1 MSIWIKFWAPGKKT
15 KGKVPEN
22 EEKNFMLIFVLLRVL
37 CGEKIMKEKTIGI
50 LGGMGPEATVD
61 CHARIIQN
69 TPAKTDQ
76 QHLRVVID
84 SNPKVPDRTAAI
96 TGKGPSP
103 VPVLVNGCR
112 ALQAAGADFIIIPC
126 VSAHFYL
133 AEIRRQVKLPI
144 LSIYD
149 AVADTISS
157 DHPDIRTVGLMGTSG
172 TISGGLF
179 QKRLAAANCKT
190 IVPDDRQ
197 QAKVMAAIYDIKNSA
212 APRSRKQ
219 ITLDLVA
226 VALSLVSEG
235 AQGIIAGCTEIPL
248 ALAQQHLS
256 VPYFDALTILAR
268 AAIIEAGRKPVS

>member
-1 MSIWIKFWAPGKKT
+1 
-15 KGKVPEN
+15 
-22 EEKNFMLIFVLLRVL
+22 
-37 CGEKIMKEKTIGI
+37 MKEKTIGI

-61 CHARIIQN
+61 CYAKIIQN

-76 QHLRVVID
+76 QHLRVIID

-103 VPVLVNGCR
+103 VPILVDGCR
-112 ALQAAGADFIIIPC
+112 TLQAAGADFIIMPC

-133 AEIRRQVKLPI
+133 AEIRQQIKLPI

-149 AVADTISS
+149 AVANAISS
-157 DHPDIRTVGLMGTSG
+157 EHADIKTVGLMGTTG

-190 IVPDDRQ
+190 IVPDDIQ
-197 QAKVMAAIYDIKNSA
+197 QTRVMAAIYDIKNSA
-212 APRSRKQ
+212 SPRSRKQ
-219 ITLDLVA
+219 ITAELVA
-226 VALSLVSEG
+226 VAQSLVSDG
-235 AQGIIAGCTEIPL
+235 AQGMVAACTEIPL
-248 ALAQQHLS
+248 ALEQQHLS

-268 AAIIEAGRKPVS
+268 TAIIEAGLRPLATP

>member
-1 MSIWIKFWAPGKKT
+1 
-15 KGKVPEN
+15 
-22 EEKNFMLIFVLLRVL
+22 
-37 CGEKIMKEKTIGI
+37 MKEKTIGI

-61 CHARIIQN
+61 CYARIIQN

-76 QHLRVVID
+76 QHLRVIID

-96 TGKGPSP
+96 TGEGPSP
-103 VPVLVNGCR
+103 VPILVNGCR

-133 AEIRRQVKLPI
+133 AEIRRQIKLPI

-149 AVADTISS
+149 AVADTISG
-157 DHPDIRTVGLMGTSG
+157 DHPDIKTVGLMGTTG

-190 IVPDDRQ
+190 IVPDDIQ
-197 QAKVMAAIYDIKNSA
+197 QAKVMAAIYDIKNSTP
-212 APRSRKQ
+212 PRSRKQ
-219 ITLDLVA
+219 ITSDLVA
-226 VALSLVSEG
+226 VAQILVSGG
-235 AQGIIAGCTEIPL
+235 AQGIVAGCTEIPL
-248 ALAQQHLS
+248 ALEQQNLA

-268 AAIIEAGRKPVS
+268 AAIVEAGLTPVP